1 MSIKTFFESTKTELT
16 HVTWPTSRQVIYSTI
31 AIIVVSVLVGYFLGF
46 FDVLFTRALAFI
58 LNK

>member
-16 HVTWPTSRQVIYSTI
+16 HVTWPTTRQVIYSTI
-31 AIIVVSVLVGYFLGF
+31 AIIVVSVLIGYFLGF
-46 FDVLFTRALAFI
+46 LDVMFNRGLEFI

>member
-16 HVTWPTSRQVIYSTI
+16 HVTWPTTRQVVYSTI
-31 AIIVVSVLVGYFLGF
+31 TIIVVATLIGYFLGF
-46 FDVLFTRALAFI
+46 LDSMLARALEFI

>member
-16 HVTWPTSRQVIYSTI
+16 HVTWPTARQVIYSTI
-31 AIIVVSVLVGYFLGF
+31 AIIVVSVLLGYFLGF
-46 FDVLFTRALAFI
+46 FDVLFTRGLAFI